1 MVNDT
6 LERYQRALDYIYS
19 FVDQEK
25 LAPDQYVPRRFDL
38 ENMRSLL
45 SMLGDP
51 HRRLRAVHVAGTKG
65 KGSTCAMISSILQA
79 AGYQVGLFTQP
90 HLHTFRERIRIN
102 DRLMSED
109 EMVAS
114 LETLKPSI
122 EKISEPS
129 TFEIMTAMAF
139 QYFAEQE
146 VDLAVVETGLGGRLD
161 TTNVIEPLV
170 AVITS
175 ISYDHTYILGNTIE
189 EIAGEK
195 AGIIKEGRP
204 VVCAP
209 QRPAAEE
216 VIARVCQERKAPFI
230 LVGRDWLWQ
239 EGEADMGGQAFS
251 VRSEIPDAK
260 GLIADRGSRDV
271 WIHLLGRYQV
281 VNATTTIAA
290 IDQLCRQGIKVS
302 MEQVHQGLQRARWPG
317 RLEILGREPL
327 LVVDGAHNV
336 DSVQRLMRALRE
348 YLSFDR
354 LILVVGF
361 SADKDINGMMQELIS
376 QAQEV
381 IVTQSR
387 HPRAAEPESI
397 VKELGP
403 SETSVSIVS
412 DAASALWRGLEL
424 ADKGDLVCVTGSL
437 FVVAEARAAWLEAK
451 GEEFERDPPL

>member
-6 LERYQRALDYIYS
+6 LQRYQGALDYIYS

-65 KGSTCAMISSILQA
+65 KGSTCAMTSSILQA

-102 DRLMSED
+102 DRLMSEE

-129 TFEIMTAMAF
+129 TFEIMTALAF
-139 QYFAEQE
+139 QYFSEQE
-146 VDLAVVETGLGGRLD
+146 TDVAVVETGLGGRLD

-209 QRPAAEE
+209 QRPTAEE

-260 GLIADRGSRDV
+260 GLIADRGSRDF
-271 WIHLLGRYQV
+271 WIPLLGRYQV
-281 VNATTTIAA
+281 VNATTTIAT

-354 LILVVGF
+354 RILIVGF

-381 IVTQSR
+381 IVAQAK

-412 DAASALWRGLEL
+412 DVPSALWRALEF
-424 ADKGDLVCVTGSL
+424 ADKEDLVCVTGSL

>member
-102 DRLMSED
+102 NLLMSEE

-175 ISYDHTYILGNTIE
+175 ISYDHTYILGNTIG

-260 GLIADRGSRDV
+260 GLIADRGSRDF
-271 WIHLLGRYQV
+271 WIPLLGRYQV
-281 VNATTTIAA
+281 VNATTTIAT

-376 QAQEV
+376 EAQEV
-381 IVTQSR
+381 IVAQSK

-412 DAASALWRGLEL
+412 DAASALWRSLEL